1 MHLIDTHT
9 LIWSLLAS
17 DNLSETAKETM
28 TDGSKVYVSIASLWE
43 IAIKQSINKLKIKN
57 SIEEIAQMCVKAKI
71 NVLPI
76 DAKHLDK
83 IRELPAIHN
92 DPFDRLIIAQ
102 AITEGMDIVTKDG
115 IIPKYDVKTIW

>member
-9 LIWSLLAS
+9 LICSLLDS
-17 DNLSETAKETM
+17 DNLSDTAKEMM
-28 TDGSKVYVSIASLWE
+28 TDGSKVFVSVVSLWE
-43 IAIKQSINKLKIKN
+43 IAIKQSINKINIKY
-57 SIEEIAQMCVKAKI
+57 SIEEIAGMCVKAKI

-83 IRELPAIHN
+83 IKTLPTIHN

-102 AITEGMDIVTKDG
+102 AITEGMDIITKDN
-115 IIPKYDVKTIW
+115 IIPKYDVVTLW

>member
-9 LIWSLLAS
+9 LIWSLLDSSNISNA
-17 DNLSETAKETM
+17 AKDAM
-28 TDGSKVYVSIASLWE
+28 TDGSKVYVSVASLWE
-43 IAIKQSINKLKIKN
+43 IAIKQSINKLSIKY
-57 SIEEIAQMCVKAKI
+57 SIEEITRMCVKAKI

-83 IRELPAIHN
+83 IKELPAIHN

-102 AITEGMDIVTKDG
+102 AITEEMDIITKDS
-115 IIPKYDVKTIW
+115 IIPKYNVQTVW